1 MKKQLILIIMVFY
14 CFLSSFP
21 NQSKALD
28 CAGYEGPAINQ
39 HNGAIVG
46 TVLNVKK
53 DVVQQ
58 GTSDLK
64 ETKKY
69 VLIDVDR
76 SWKIEVNSQLIF
88 ETDFTWGYNFEEGKK
103 YLIYLNEDNGIY
115 TNSPCSPVS
124 VVNSSNEYEE
134 ILGASQKPKKTV
146 NLDYKVWFMSDNHLG
161 LIFSLVLIGLL
172 IIFIWKWYSKRLK
185 TKDGC
190 QFS

>member
-1 MKKQLILIIMVFY
+1 MKKQLILIIMIFF
-14 CFLSSFP
+14 CFPSSFP

-28 CAGYEGPAINQ
+28 CAGYDGPAINQ

-53 DVVQQ
+53 DVVPQKN
-58 GTSDLK
+58 SDLK

-76 SWKIEVNSQLIF
+76 SWKFEVNSQLIF

-103 YLIYLNEDNGIY
+103 YLIYLNENNGIY

-124 VVNSSNEYEE
+124 IVNSNDEYEE
-134 ILGASQKPKKTV
+134 ILGEGQKPKKTV
-146 NLDYKVWFMSDNHLG
+146 NLENKMWFMFDNNFG
-161 LIFSLVLIGLL
+161 LIFSLILMGVI
-172 IIFIWKWYSKRLK
+172 IIFIWKWYSKRIL
-185 TKDGC
+185 TK
-190 QFS
+190 